1 MLFLIKEKLE
11 EGTYIIS
18 ESAFD
23 FRNDKD
29 AMLKYIVSVLNY
41 IEESIT
47 DKYLLFYFDTYK
59 KWLSEFQYNKVSY
72 PLKSE
77 ELFLMRG
84 PLIQPV
90 SFVFYD
96 SAKIND
102 NLKKYKGCIC
112 IEKQANAFAELVNQ
126 LNYMKIDNN
135 KDYTK
140 TGELNKDSIPIEI
153 ANLFNF
159 LKGNLEWL
167 LNCYS
172 VRNHK
177 LQCFDEIEIENHFR
191 IMEQLKI
198 RAVNRLKNLQE
209 EK

>member
-1 MLFLIKEKLE
+1 MLFLIKEKLK
-11 EGTYIIS
+11 EGNYIVS

-47 DKYLLFYFDTYK
+47 DRYLLFYLDTYK
-59 KWLSEFQYNKVSY
+59 KWFSEFQYNKVLC
-72 PLKSE
+72 PLKTE

-90 SFVFYD
+90 SFVFCNT
-96 SAKIND
+96 ANIND
-102 NLKKYKGCIC
+102 NLEKYKGCIC
-112 IEKQANAFAELVNQ
+112 IEGQDNVISELVNQ

-172 VRNHK
+172 VRNHE

-191 IMEQLKI
+191 IIEQLKI